1 MVKKLQNVR
10 QPPPGQRNKEEVAR
24 SRSRNTLI
32 ALQQQQHQARLVLVS
47 KLTLLML
54 VWAMPQYFNSNKDN
68 DVDRTLSI
76 ACLFKILTSRKVE
89 KPFLLVSSA
98 FHALNPSVTSAQAVQ
113 FSLQCKHC
121 KSDSRSLNIFSFLK
135 WRTLKPGDHRTQ
147 AYFV

>member
-1 MVKKLQNVR
+1 MIYGILIQGVFLTA
-10 QPPPGQRNKEEVAR
+10 PPPTPLKMSQDWPLTQKNA
-24 SRSRNTLI
+24 LI
-32 ALQQQQHQARLVLVS
+32 VG
-47 KLTLLML
+47 
-54 VWAMPQYFNSNKDN
+54 SNKDN

-76 ACLFKILTSRKVE
+76 ACLFKILTCRKVE

-135 WRTLKPGDHRTQ
+135 
-147 AYFV
+147 